1 MENKKLV
8 KQAPQ
13 WEIEFSHVR
22 RNAVYFIEEYW
33 NKLHPDAP
41 LSLTD
46 EEKQRIYNKYRMA
59 PLVNDISAYM
69 KRIDDLRAQ
78 GYKDWEIEV

>member
-33 NKLHPDAP
+33 NKLQPRRTTIA
-41 LSLTD
+41 
-46 EEKQRIYNKYRMA
+46 YR
-59 PLVNDISAYM
+59 
-69 KRIDDLRAQ
+69 
-78 GYKDWEIEV
+78 